1 MISLNVNEATLIDSP
16 FYSPDV
22 ELAQPKIASYFSMK
36 DPKIISPFSDR
47 SMAEYRFVLSG
58 TKIVR
63 TRTVYSVLT
72 LLSEVSGF
80 ADVVIVA
87 C

>member
-1 MISLNVNEATLIDSP
+1 
-16 FYSPDV
+16 
-22 ELAQPKIASYFSMK
+22 
-36 DPKIISPFSDR
+36 
-47 SMAEYRFVLSG
+47 MAEFYFFLSG

-63 TRTVYSVLT
+63 TRIVYNVLT

-87 C
+87 SQFLMTTLYTPYMMKYRLS